1 MIFIHIERKLNE
13 YKHHL
18 GGVGLRAM
26 KMRMG
31 DLRILLWLTR
41 AT

>member
-18 GGVGLRAM
+18 GGGRS
-26 KMRMG
+26 KSNENEDG
-31 DLRILLWLTR
+31 
-41 AT
+41 